1 MSVLASTDDNNP
13 IESAAMTASRPALCL
28 AKLQRGFTLIE
39 LMMVVAII
47 GLLAAIAIPSYT
59 SYIKR
64 STRSAAQMHMID
76 IAQAEQQYMADNRAY
91 ASTVAALGLT
101 TPAKVSDNYSIGIT
115 VTDGPPASFIITATA
130 TGNQASDGNLSLNS
144 AGVKSPEANW

>member
-1 MSVLASTDDNNP
+1 
-13 IESAAMTASRPALCL
+13 MTASRLPLPF
-28 AKLQRGFTLIE
+28 AKLRRGFTLVE
-39 LMMVVAII
+39 LMVVVAIVGI
-47 GLLAAIAIPSYT
+47 LAAIAIPSYT

-91 ASTVAALGLT
+91 TSTLSDLGLS
-101 TPAKVSDNYSIGIT
+101 TPAKVSDNYTIT
-115 VTDGPPASFIITATA
+115 VTPTAGPPATFIITATA
-130 TGNQASDGNLSLNS
+130 KGNQLSDGNLSLNS